1 MRYNLTLNSTDR
13 TIIRKAWMN
22 ITPCVECSVIGG
34 QGIKS
39 ALDYREVGLYIIPGD
54 SRHASKSPVIK
65 KRIQYPDLDRH
76 LNCAYLCG
84 MIYFTSMR
92 TELIENICFTEVEYN
107 IKTEGEDCASFDGF
121 IDAVLM
127 FVNESGGSLE
137 DAVDMANEAFLGL

>member
-1 MRYNLTLNSTDR
+1 VWNVRLSEGKELKVPWIIGKWGYILFPETQGTSLNCP
-13 TIIRKAWMN
+13 RK
-22 ITPCVECSVIGG
+22 EE
-34 QGIKS
+34 K
-39 ALDYREVGLYIIPGD
+39 LLF
-54 SRHASKSPVIK
+54 
-65 KRIQYPDLDRH
+65 LDRH

>member
-1 MRYNLTLNSTDR
+1 
-13 TIIRKAWMN
+13 
-22 ITPCVECSVIGG
+22 
-34 QGIKS
+34 
-39 ALDYREVGLYIIPGD
+39 
-54 SRHASKSPVIK
+54 
-65 KRIQYPDLDRH
+65 
-76 LNCAYLCG
+76 

-92 TELIENICFTEVEYN
+92 TELVANICFTEVEYN